1 MKEKN
6 FERALPA
13 GYKQA
18 LYINAKDI
26 KLGIVLNLIALAV
39 LGIVMAAAIASL
51 GFADKLSLEAF
62 AIDPLKLLVAYFVLF
77 VSMILYT
84 VLHELVH
91 GVAYK
96 TLTGEKLTF
105 GISWSC
111 AYCGVPNIFVYRGAA
126 LFSVLA
132 PLVFFGLLFAL
143 LTAVALA
150 IIGSSDNAA
159 VLNALY
165 AVYLAL
171 TVLQGLHLGGCSGD
185 VYAAWLLCR
194 RFKDERTLIRD
205 TGPEQFFYVPSSD
218 QAI

>member
-26 KLGIVLNLIALAV
+26 KLGIILNLIALAV

-77 VSMILYT
+77 ASMILYT

-91 GVAYK
+91 GVVYK

-111 AYCGVPNIFVYRGAA
+111 AFCGVPHIFVYRRSSIISVIAPFT
-126 LFSVLA
+126 LFT
-132 PLVFFGLLFAL
+132 LLFIPL
-143 LTAVALA
+143 LIILYFVSPLYYLIVAF
-150 IIGSSDNAA
+150 IF
-159 VLNALY
+159 
-165 AVYLAL
+165 
-171 TVLQGLHLGGCSGD
+171 GLHLGGCSGD
-185 VYAAWLLCR
+185 LYIFYLLTTK
-194 RFKDERTLIRD
+194 FKNDKTLIRD
-205 TGPEQFFYVPSSD
+205 TGPEQYFYVPCTQD
-218 QAI
+218 DHV